1 MAQVFPVG
9 SNLPEF
15 TKAIISPPNHQ
26 KNQPPQSA
34 TNLLWITSNTGGNMH
49 GRGTPPALFLT
60 NAIIEYFLTYIDS
73 GSDVQLLHNDWSD
86 IVWNY
91 NKHTETPLVVT
102 LLFAT
107 NLDCQLIW
115 IAFEFDLVKSQLNV
129 KFIFRMLDGKEN
141 KICPDQASIEC

>member
-1 MAQVFPVG
+1 
-9 SNLPEF
+9 
-15 TKAIISPPNHQ
+15 
-26 KNQPPQSA
+26 
-34 TNLLWITSNTGGNMH
+34 MH